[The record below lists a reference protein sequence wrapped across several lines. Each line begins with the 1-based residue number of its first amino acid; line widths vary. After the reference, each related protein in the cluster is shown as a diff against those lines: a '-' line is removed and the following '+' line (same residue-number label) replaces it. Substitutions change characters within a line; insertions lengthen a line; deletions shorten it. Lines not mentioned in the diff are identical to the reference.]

1 MQSADL
7 KSKDLYFLFIS
18 ESFSSKC
25 YTYIHRLSCDLIF
38 ISFWFSVEP
47 FLNSVEITY
56 YVLIGM
62 NYENEHHYAF
72 EELVWDR
79 PPPTPPW
86 QVN

>member
-7 KSKDLYFLFIS
+7 KSKDLYFLFVS

-25 YTYIHRLSCDLIF
+25 KDRFSCDLIF

-56 YVLIGM
+56 YVLIL
-62 NYENEHHYAF
+62 NRYE
-72 EELVWDR
+72 L
-79 PPPTPPW
+79 
-86 QVN
+86 